1 MGEDSLPN
9 AIRDYV
15 DDHKE
20 SRADIVDAF
29 IDGFAYILEYMLK
42 PGEAFTTL
50 HPEAKTET
58 CT

>member
-42 PGEAFTTL
+42 EGET
-50 HPEAKTET
+50 
-58 CT
+58 